1 MRNKAIAVFLMML
14 MMSVLLAGCGGVKTE
29 SGGDKSSTGAVVPS
43 ETTQSA
49 ERDAS
54 VKGSEENES
63 NANDELSSEARALA
77 QRLLE
82 QVQKAQPAEL
92 IFYDVRDTPAAVSGY
107 RSIEAISKFVDV
119 QPFAR
124 KTGEKEIQQFRDS
137 LKLQK
142 WEAKRFSVKS
152 LPGMMIYFDKNL
164 HVNLET
170 EHEGIFWMSV
180 HSPQGSAYFSVPSS
194 VYTGLTQLSGY
205 KPS

>member
-1 MRNKAIAVFLMML
+1 M
-14 MMSVLLAGCGGVKTE
+14 TE
-29 SGGDKSSTGAVVPS
+29 SLDKAHENKKKFPLTAGTAIFM
-43 ETTQSA
+43 SA
-49 ERDAS
+49 CF
-54 VKGSEENES
+54 
-63 NANDELSSEARALA
+63 
-77 QRLLE
+77 LL
-82 QVQKAQPAEL
+82 VMGLCKFS
-92 IFYDVRDTPAAVSGY
+92 FYVLKNHRSAVSRDEFIQTY
-107 RSIEAISKFVDV
+107 VDV